1 MASALDLKDALQE
14 LCALLVQRGGPTGH
28 KKAED
33 FMHAAL
39 EPPITRSSLSE
50 LDIGS
55 IVNNC
60 NLRHDI
66 NFDRELHFRP
76 NLDGARGT
84 MKRKAQAAY
93 WSALVAELELYSM
106 IASNVSRSLGGSER
120 WSRLTLASK
129 RRVPTMFEAVKELL
143 KALVP
148 EQDQPL
154 IDAQLDVEIIM
165 QEIERG
171 ICDLPR
177 IARWL
182 SQMLKTHCAPM
193 RDAMIDKM
201 VACIDEGFEK
211 GHSHMLK
218 DGLIQLFGVLEAMKL
233 V

>member
-1 MASALDLKDALQE
+1 MGSALDRKEALQE
-14 LCALLVQRGGPTGH
+14 LCALLVQHGGPTGH
-28 KKAED
+28 TKSDD
-33 FMHAAL
+33 FMHAPL
-39 EPPITRSSLSE
+39 EPPITKSSLSE

-84 MKRKAQAAY
+84 MKRQAQAAY

-106 IASNVSRSLGGSER
+106 IASNVSSNLGGPER
-120 WSRLTLASK
+120 WNRLTVASK
-129 RRVPTMFEAVKELL
+129 RRVPRMFEAVRELL

-154 IDAQLDVEIIM
+154 VDAQLDVDIIM

-182 SQMLKTHCAPM
+182 SQMLKAHCAPM
-193 RDAMIDKM
+193 RDTMIDKM
-201 VACIDEGFEK
+201 VSCIDEGVTK
-211 GHSHMLK
+211 ALPHLLI
-218 DGLIQLFGVLEAMKL
+218 DGLIQMFGVLEAMKL